1 MGGAYNWV
9 SPDICSPSGT
19 CHAYIDDPPNL
30 VCLADFVLPAGVGGA
45 LDALADAGLPIGVA
59 AIGGVIAVA
68 IGIFVL
74 EWLKRARKKDDE

>member
-1 MGGAYNWV
+1 MWDRFTSIIQENVRSLAALVVVFALIFFGIEIWAYV
-9 SPDICSPSGT
+9 M
-19 CHAYIDDPPNL
+19 
-30 VCLADFVLPAGVGGA
+30 
-45 LDALADAGLPIGVA
+45 DALADAGLPIGVA